1 MPSPD
6 FAVVYRTGFPVDGHG
21 TGLQRGRNPLRLL
34 ALGSTILTALLIAV
48 GGVVRATGSGLGC
61 PGWPKCFGRWVPP
74 LEYHA
79 IIEYSHRVIA
89 LIDGVVIAA
98 LAVVATV
105 FFRRYRRV
113 FVLAVAALV
122 LVLVQGALGRI
133 VVKGELEAV
142 LVTSHFSTAMI
153 LLGTLTYA
161 TVSAYSLDA
170 PADRRDGSLPALA
183 WLVAGSVFVLMV
195 LGAFVRGEGA
205 SLAFFDW
212 PLMDGRVIPALDAL
226 PPALHF
232 AHRVVALVTG
242 VLVALLAVRAW
253 RNQPFNRA
261 SALLAAAMLGV
272 FIAQVLVGAANV
284 WTRLADAAVATHV
297 TLAGLVWALAVATA
311 ATSRLSPA
319 RMPDLPKPAP
329 ELVGQR

>member
-6 FAVVYRTGFPVDGHG
+6 FAVDDRTGSPFDGRG
-21 TGLQRGRNPLRLL
+21 TGLQRGRTALRVL

-48 GGVVRATGSGLGC
+48 GGVVRATESGLGC
-61 PGWPKCFGRWVPP
+61 PGWPKCFGRWIPP

-79 IIEYSHRVIA
+79 VIEYSHRLIA
-89 LIDGVVIAA
+89 LIVGVVIAA
-98 LAVVATV
+98 LAVVATR
-105 FFRRYRRV
+105 FFRGNRRV
-113 FVLAVAALV
+113 FVPAVAALV
-122 LVLVQGALGRI
+122 LVLVQAALGRI
-133 VVKGELEAV
+133 VVKGELEAL
-142 LVTSHFSTAMI
+142 LVTAHFSTAMI

-170 PADRRDGSLPALA
+170 PAERRDGSLPALA
-183 WLVAGSVFVLMV
+183 WLVAGMVFVLMV

-232 AHRVVALVTG
+232 AHRVAALITG
-242 VLVALLAVRAW
+242 LLVALLTVRA
-253 RNQPFNRA
+253 RKNRPFNRA
-261 SALLAAAMLGV
+261 AAVLAETMLGV
-272 FIAQVLVGAANV
+272 FVAQILVGAANV
-284 WTRLADAAVATHV
+284 WTRLAEPAVAGHV

-311 ATSRLSPA
+311 ATSRLAPA
-319 RMPDLPKPAP
+319 RMDDLPEPSP

>member
-6 FAVVYRTGFPVDGHG
+6 FAVDDRTGFPFDGRG
-21 TGLQRGRNPLRLL
+21 TGLQRGRNTLRVL

-61 PGWPKCFGRWVPP
+61 PGWPKCFGRWIPP

-79 IIEYSHRVIA
+79 VIEYSHRLVA
-89 LIDGVVIAA
+89 LIVGVVIAA
-98 LAVVATV
+98 LAIVATV

-113 FVLAVAALV
+113 FVPAGAALV
-122 LVLVQGALGRI
+122 LVLLQGALGRI

-142 LVTSHFSTAMI
+142 LVTAHFSIAMI

-161 TVSAYSLDA
+161 TVSAYTLDA
-170 PADRRDGSLPALA
+170 PTGRREGSLPALA
-183 WLVAGSVFVLMV
+183 WLVAASVFVLVV

-212 PLMDGRVIPALDAL
+212 PLMDGEVIPVLDAL
-226 PPALHF
+226 PRALHF
-232 AHRVVALVTG
+232 AHRVAALVTG
-242 VLVALLAVRAW
+242 ILVALLTVRAW
-253 RNQPFNRA
+253 RNRPFNRA
-261 SALLAAAMLGV
+261 AAVLAGAMLGV

-284 WTRLADAAVATHV
+284 WTRLADPAVAGHV
-297 TLAGLVWALAVATA
+297 TLAGVAWALAVATA
-311 ATSRLSPA
+311 ATARLAPA
-319 RMPDLPKPAP
+319 RMPDLPEPAP

>member
-6 FAVVYRTGFPVDGHG
+6 LAVVDRTGFPLDEPG
-21 TGLQRGRNPLRLL
+21 TGLQRGRAALRVL

-48 GGVVRATGSGLGC
+48 GGVVRATESGLGC

-79 IIEYSHRVIA
+79 IIEYSHRAVA
-89 LIDGVVIAA
+89 LIVGVVIAA
-98 LAVVATV
+98 LAVVATA

-113 FVLAVAALV
+113 FVPAAASLV
-122 LVLVQGALGRI
+122 LVVVQGALGRI
-133 VVKGELEAV
+133 VVKGELEAL
-142 LVTSHFSTAMI
+142 LVTAHFSTAMI
-153 LLGTLTYA
+153 LLGTLTYG

-170 PADRRDGSLPALA
+170 PTGRRDGSLPALA

-212 PLMDGRVIPALDAL
+212 PLMDGAVIPALDSL

-232 AHRVVALVTG
+232 THRVAALVTG
-242 VLVALLAVRAW
+242 VLVALLGMRAW
-253 RNQPFNRA
+253 RNRRLNKA
-261 SALLAAAMLGV
+261 AAVLAGAMLGV
-272 FIAQVLVGAANV
+272 FLVQVLVGAANV
-284 WTRLADAAVATHV
+284 WTRLADPAVASHV
-297 TLAGLVWALAVATA
+297 ALAGLVWALAVATA
-311 ATSRLSPA
+311 ATSRLAAA
-319 RMPDLPKPAP
+319 RMPDLPRPAP